1 MKDIKILGTGCCSK
15 CGEATERIKKIAAE
29 RNFQG
34 SIEKVDDIMEIIK
47 YGVMSTP
54 AVVIDGKVA
63 FVGGV
68 PSEAEVN
75 NWFDAPT
82 ECCCGCCK

>member
-15 CGEATERIKKIAAE
+15 CGEAAEMIKKIAAE
-29 RNFQG
+29 HNFQG
-34 SIEKVDDIMEIIK
+34 TIEKVDDIMEIIK

-54 AVVIDGKVA
+54 AVVIDSKVA

-75 NWFDAPT
+75 SWFDAPT
-82 ECCCGCCK
+82 DCCCGCCK